1 MPKTIALLLKY
12 AMLIVV
18 GIALILFASMLQ
30 TVTAPSPGEYYYSD
44 FLRNNYTLLA
54 GGLFFGAGILIGFFL
69 KLNPWLAGIAL
80 IAALPLASFYEASVY
95 KGSHNLIP
103 FELIIYFLFSV
114 PAITGVYIGRYFSL
128 RRNKQ
133 KEQTDK
139 PKSATENDP
148 AG

>member
-1 MPKTIALLLKY
+1 
-12 AMLIVV
+12 
-18 GIALILFASMLQ
+18 
-30 TVTAPSPGEYYYSD
+30 
-44 FLRNNYTLLA
+44 LA

-139 PKSATENDP
+139 PKSATEKDP